1 MHPKL
6 YTFVILEDGKISN
19 QYSSLDLDDFKNNF
33 PEFLKSYFD
42 DALYYGQEKA
52 FIDNKAYRIFVS
64 KWNVGV

>member
-1 MHPKL
+1 MSTKL
-6 YTFVILEDGKISN
+6 YTFVILEDGIIKT
-19 QYSSLDLDDFKNNF
+19 QYSSLNLEDFKENF

-52 FIDNKAYRIFVS
+52 FIDNKAYRIFVN